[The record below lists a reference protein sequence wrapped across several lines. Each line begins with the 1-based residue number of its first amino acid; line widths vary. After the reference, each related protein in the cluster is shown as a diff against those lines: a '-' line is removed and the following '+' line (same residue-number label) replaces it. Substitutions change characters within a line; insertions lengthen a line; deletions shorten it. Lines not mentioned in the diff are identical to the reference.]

1 MVLSCTLAH
10 PLAMIGMT
18 HQFQDGYFH
27 LTLVQVRR
35 FVLDHLDRK
44 ELMRPHILT
53 FDNLSKSTL
62 TKDIQDQIPSNQLLP
77 MLTLCSSP
85 ITTLFAT

>member
-1 MVLSCTLAH
+1 
-10 PLAMIGMT
+10 MT
-18 HQFQDGYFH
+18 YQFKNGYFH
-27 LTLVQVRR
+27 LTLIQVRR

-62 TKDIQDQIPSNQLLP
+62 TKDIQNQIPSNQLLP
-77 MLTLCSSP
+77 MCTLCSSP
-85 ITTLFAT
+85 ITSLFTT